1 MRIPKRRSQEL
12 KTVYDEEPV
21 LLTPDGLKR
30 LKTER
35 ERLDK
40 VERPQAVQD
49 VYEARQK
56 GDLSENA
63 EYQEAR
69 SRLSRLQSRIF
80 NIDEKLKRAK
90 VITKQSSGKIGIG
103 SVVVLQTGGKTK
115 IYSIVGPHEADVLRG
130 RISHLSP
137 LGSELLQHSTG
148 DIIVLHTQQG
158 DTEYKIIEVK

>member
-1 MRIPKRRSQEL
+1 MTSFSVQELHMNNKERVTIENMRIPKRRSQEL

-69 SRLSRLQSRIF
+69 SKSFLVYRVGYLIS
-80 NIDEKLKRAK
+80 
-90 VITKQSSGKIGIG
+90 TKN
-103 SVVVLQTGGKTK
+103 
-115 IYSIVGPHEADVLRG
+115 
-130 RISHLSP
+130 
-137 LGSELLQHSTG
+137 
-148 DIIVLHTQQG
+148 
-158 DTEYKIIEVK
+158 